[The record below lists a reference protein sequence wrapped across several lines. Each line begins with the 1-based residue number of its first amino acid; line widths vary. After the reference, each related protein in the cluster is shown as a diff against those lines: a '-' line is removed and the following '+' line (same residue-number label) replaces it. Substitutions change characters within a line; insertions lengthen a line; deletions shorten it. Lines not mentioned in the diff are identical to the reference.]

1 MSHPIVEEKVILM
14 CNNNVGEVHLKVQC
28 HAREGQLK
36 VKQKLQFLSELTGL
50 LSDLFK
56 YSIRHYS
63 AAADP
68 DPVGSDPVLT

>member
-1 MSHPIVEEKVILM
+1 MS
-14 CNNNVGEVHLKVQC
+14 
-28 HAREGQLK
+28 REGQLK

>member
-1 MSHPIVEEKVILM
+1 MS
-14 CNNNVGEVHLKVQC
+14 
-28 HAREGQLK
+28 REGQLK

-56 YSIRHYS
+56 YIIRHYS

-68 DPVGSDPVLT
+68 DLVGSDPVLT